1 MKWDWTIN
9 DLNQL
14 KELGISTSEAESQL
28 LRLQNGFSSPN
39 LLAPARIS
47 DGIKL
52 LSTDEE
58 KHLELLFEEKKN
70 GLSIC
75 KFVPASGAA
84 SRMFVHLHSIG
95 QDQYD
100 DSAKEF
106 MAHLRDFP
114 FWPKLQQIAQGKN
127 ISNESHWSRLLLD
140 VSGLGY
146 GNLPKG
152 LVDFHQYPE
161 GSRTAFQEQIFEL
174 PFYAVHGRSA
184 ALHFTVAAEF
194 IERIRIHLLNT
205 IAEIEES
212 ADIEIH
218 FELSTQNASTD
229 TLAGTSEGKPFR
241 DHNNRLVFR
250 PGGHGALL
258 KNLSNVQADIVFIKN
273 IDNVVPDAAKEDVLR
288 YKRVL
293 AGHLLKLAEKIKS
306 VSEAL
311 INDKENSI
319 SEALQLLQD
328 ELGYVVKRMPDK
340 QEILQLLSRPLRVC
354 GMVKNEG
361 EPGGGPFWV
370 QESSGNIS
378 LQIVEKA
385 QIDLSSLKQA
395 EILASST
402 HFNPVDIVAM
412 PKGALGLAKDL
423 TDYIDPEMGF
433 MSAKTFEGRA
443 LLALEH
449 PGLWNGS
456 MANWNTV
463 FVEVP
468 LFTFNPVKTVNDL
481 LRPIHRFAK
490 VTF

>member
-9 DLNQL
+9 DLNQF
-14 KELGISTSEAESQL
+14 KELGISVSEAESQL
-28 LRLQNGFSSPN
+28 QRLQNGFSSPD
-39 LLAPARIS
+39 LIGPARIS
-47 DGIKL
+47 DGIVL
-52 LSTDEE
+52 LSTAEE
-58 KHLELLFEEKKN
+58 RQLELLFEAKKN
-70 GLSIC
+70 ELSIC

-95 QDQYD
+95 QGKYD

-127 ISNESHWSRLLLD
+127 ISEESHWSKLLLD

-161 GSRTAFQEQIFEL
+161 GARTAFQEQLFEL

-184 ALHFTVAAEF
+184 ALHFTVASEF

-205 IAEIEES
+205 IAEIEEK

-218 FELSTQNASTD
+218 FELSTQNSSTD

-241 DHNNRLVFR
+241 DHNEKLVFR

-293 AGHLLKLAEKIKS
+293 AGHLLQLAEKIKLAS
-306 VSEAL
+306 HNL
-311 INDKENSI
+311 INDGEN
-319 SEALQLLQD
+319 AVANAVQLLQE
-328 ELGYVVKRMPDK
+328 ELGYIVKRVPDK
-340 QEILQLLSRPLRVC
+340 NEILYLLSRPLRVC

-370 QESSGNIS
+370 QDKSGNLS

-385 QIDLSSLKQA
+385 QIDLSSFKQA
-395 EILASST
+395 EILAAST

-412 PKGALGLAKDL
+412 PKGALGIARDL
-423 TDYIDPEMGF
+423 MEYTDPEMGF
-433 MSAKTFEGRA
+433 MSAKTFEGRP

-456 MANWNTV
+456 MANWNTS